1 MKRRWNWRP
10 SQWEMMLAILT
21 LAAGVWSAQL
31 SPYYL
36 NLDQIA
42 DSTRQ
47 FIFPGLLALGL
58 MIVVVLGE
66 IDISLASTLAV
77 GSVLFSKFSAYHV
90 QVWFA
95 FPIVIVV
102 CGLLGALN
110 GRTCRSDSAYHLSR
124 SLLARWVPTAAL
136 RLSLVQKRGTPTL
149 MIPISG

>member
-1 MKRRWNWRP
+1 
-10 SQWEMMLAILT
+10 MLAILT

-77 GSVLFSKFSAYHV
+77 GSVLFSKFSA
-90 QVWFA
+90 
-95 FPIVIVV
+95 
-102 CGLLGALN
+102 
-110 GRTCRSDSAYHLSR
+110 LSG
-124 SLLARWVPTAAL
+124 SSMV
-136 RLSLVQKRGTPTL
+136 RLSDRNRRL
-149 MIPISG
+149 

>member
-1 MKRRWNWRP
+1 MKRGWAWRP
-10 SQWEMMLAILT
+10 SPWEIMLAILT

-58 MIVVVLGE
+58 MVVVVLGE

-77 GSVLFSKFSAYHV
+77 GSVLFSKFSEYHV
-90 QVWFA
+90 QVWVA
-95 FPIVIVV
+95 LPIVMVV

-110 GRTCRSDSAYHLSR
+110 G
-124 SLLARWVPTAAL
+124 LLVASTPPAVARGHAWHNG
-136 RLSLVQKRGTPTL
+136 RLPWPCVHHRHRKRVHRL
-149 MIPISG
+149 